1 MADRLASQG
10 YSLKNKL
17 GDWIKQLLNSVIAK
31 YRDLSVSRRSIICRS
46 RIIDLRYFAQPRPII
61 VKSLHIYIKSMHLS
75 IILSRL
81 IFAINRGACLWG
93 ETGGCFFEKY
103 LLFHL
108 SGYNNDQLVLKQ
120 WKGALNR
127 LRSSL
132 LDKTFS
138 KIVTS
143 RCALGHYFYAGP
155 GDWAFG
161 NSSYGDGDGDG
172 DENGKKA
179 TGLDK
184 QNNDFARVSR
194 FFVHF
199 ISVTVRFRITTWMC
213 V

>member
-1 MADRLASQG
+1 MADRFASQG

-46 RIIDLRYFAQPRPII
+46 RIIDLLATNKSRYFAQPRPII

-127 LRSSL
+127 FKVLPPRHDLLKNSNLALRARSL
-132 LDKTFS
+132 LLCRPRS
-138 KIVTS
+138 
-143 RCALGHYFYAGP
+143 LGI
-155 GDWAFG
+155 WELKLRRRRRERQKG
-161 NSSYGDGDGDG
+161 N
-172 DENGKKA
+172 
-179 TGLDK
+179 
-184 QNNDFARVSR
+184 
-194 FFVHF
+194 
-199 ISVTVRFRITTWMC
+199 RFR
-213 V
+213 

>member
-1 MADRLASQG
+1 M
-10 YSLKNKL
+10 
-17 GDWIKQLLNSVIAK
+17 IKQLLNLVIAK
-31 YRDLSVSRRSIICRS
+31 YRDLSVSRRSIICFSLRLR
-46 RIIDLRYFAQPRPII
+46 RIIDLHATEKSRYFAQPRPII
-61 VKSLHIYIKSMHLS
+61 VKTLHIYIKSMHLS

-81 IFAINRGACLWG
+81 IFSINRGACPWG
-93 ETGGCFFEKY
+93 ETGGCFFEKH

-108 SGYNNDQLVLKQ
+108 SDHNNDQLVLKQ

-127 LRSSL
+127 IMSSL
-132 LDKTFS
+132 LDMTFS

-155 GDWAFG
+155 GAWALG
-161 NSSYGDGDGDG
+161 NLSYCNSDS

>member
-1 MADRLASQG
+1 M
-10 YSLKNKL
+10 
-17 GDWIKQLLNSVIAK
+17 IKQLLNLVIAK
-31 YRDLSVSRRSIICRS
+31 YRDLSVSRRSIICFSLRLR
-46 RIIDLRYFAQPRPII
+46 RIIDLHATEKSRYFAQPRPII
-61 VKSLHIYIKSMHLS
+61 VKTLHIYIKSMHLS

-81 IFAINRGACLWG
+81 IFSINRGACPWG
-93 ETGGCFFEKY
+93 ETGGCFFEKH

-108 SGYNNDQLVLKQ
+108 SDHNNDQLVLKQ

-127 LRSSL
+127 IMSSL
-132 LDKTFS
+132 LDMTFS

-155 GDWAFG
+155 GAWAFG
-161 NSSYGDGDGDG
+161 NLSYDNSDS
-172 DENGKKA
+172 DENSKKA

>member
-1 MADRLASQG
+1 MADHFASRG

-17 GDWIKQLLNSVIAK
+17 GDRMIKQLLNSVIAK

-46 RIIDLRYFAQPRPII
+46 RIIDLLATNKSRYFAQLRPII

-120 WKGALNR
+120 WKGALNQ

-132 LDKTFS
+132 LDMTFS

-143 RCALGHYFYAGP
+143 RCPLGHCFYIYLFIYLFIYYLFK
-155 GDWAFG
+155 D
-161 NSSYGDGDGDG
+161 SYNVQGR
-172 DENGKKA
+172 E
-179 TGLDK
+179 
-184 QNNDFARVSR
+184 Q
-194 FFVHF
+194 
-199 ISVTVRFRITTWMC
+199 
-213 V
+213 